1 MPFVMFL
8 LYAAIMSIEPQQF
21 EAAKIDGASRLAGV
35 PASDAAGNPPGAR
48 QSRPRSAP
56 SMHSPR
62 PSTSSLPRPRGG
74 PGQATMVFPLY
85 IWRTA
90 FISLRFGEASALA
103 VIAIII
109 SGIIGASLLAMNR
122 RAHR

>member
-21 EAAKIDGASRLAGV
+21 EAQARWRRANRWQEFRHLTLPDPSVLAV
-35 PASDAAGNPPGAR
+35 TAAFRAVDAFTKAFDIILATT
-48 QSRPRSAP
+48 A
-56 SMHSPR
+56 
-62 PSTSSLPRPRGG
+62 GG

-109 SGIIGASLLAMNR
+109 SGVIGASLLAMNR
-122 RAHR
+122 GTQS